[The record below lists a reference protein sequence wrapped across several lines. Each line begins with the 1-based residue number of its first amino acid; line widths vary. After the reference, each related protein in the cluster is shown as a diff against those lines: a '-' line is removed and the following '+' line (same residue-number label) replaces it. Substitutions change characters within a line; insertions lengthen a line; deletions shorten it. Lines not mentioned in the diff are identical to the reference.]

1 MSTNNNQVTENSK
14 FRINVTKGR
23 PFNTTEESTII
34 SVPFV
39 ASALNAVMQ
48 QAYADYVGC
57 NFIPM
62 ASNSVIQSDSGVI
75 IPRPGG
81 MIAMPVLMFKVLSNA
96 EYMNAD
102 KDFAFKPAD
111 LIKSENTV
119 SQSSAKSFLTEYERR
134 TSGKLGT
141 RQVVELTREGKEGL
155 SEFISREHKNRN
167 GEVKFDGLYT
177 LSGRSSFD
185 MKSEMI
191 ITLRGIDIISIFSKI
206 VFADSSNTSPLQY
219 SIEVSTPDKQG
230 ITQQQLLNNNAPT
243 EWLFTVRRIVVD
255 NLMKV
260 CEEIGYNVNIT
271 SSIPMYRANGR

>member
-1 MSTNNNQVTENSK
+1 MSTNNNQVTER

-23 PFNTTEESTII
+23 SFNATEESTII

-62 ASNSVIQSDSGVI
+62 ASNSVIQSDNGVI
-75 IPRPGG
+75 LPRPGG

-96 EYMNAD
+96 EYMNSD
-102 KDFAFKPAD
+102 KDFAFKPSD
-111 LIKSENTV
+111 LIKSESTT
-119 SQSSAKSFLTEYERR
+119 QSSAKSFLTEYERR

-141 RQVVELTREGKEGL
+141 RQVVELTKEGKEGL

-177 LSGRSSFD
+177 ISGRNSFD

-219 SIEVSTPDKQG
+219 NIEVSTPDKQG

>member
-1 MSTNNNQVTENSK
+1 MSTNNNQVTER

-23 PFNTTEESTII
+23 PFNATEESTII

-62 ASNSVIQSDSGVI
+62 ASNSVIQSDNGVI
-75 IPRPGG
+75 LPRPGG

-96 EYMNAD
+96 EYMSAD
-102 KDFAFKPAD
+102 KDFAFKPSD
-111 LIKSENTV
+111 LIKSESTT
-119 SQSSAKSFLTEYERR
+119 QSSAKSFLTEYERR

-141 RQVVELTREGKEGL
+141 RQVVELTKEGKEGL
-155 SEFISREHKNRN
+155 SEFISKEHKNRN

-177 LSGRSSFD
+177 ISGRNSFD
-185 MKSEMI
+185 MKSELI

-219 SIEVSTPDKQG
+219 NIEVSTPDKQG

>member
-1 MSTNNNQVTENSK
+1 MSTNNNQVTER

-23 PFNTTEESTII
+23 PFNATEESTII

-62 ASNSVIQSDSGVI
+62 ASNSVIQSDNGVI
-75 IPRPGG
+75 LPRPGG

-96 EYMNAD
+96 EYMSAD
-102 KDFAFKPAD
+102 KDFAFKPSD
-111 LIKSENTV
+111 LIKSESTT
-119 SQSSAKSFLTEYERR
+119 QSSAKSFLTEYERR

-141 RQVVELTREGKEGL
+141 RQVVELTKEGKEGL

-177 LSGRSSFD
+177 ISGRNSFD
-185 MKSEMI
+185 MKSELI

-219 SIEVSTPDKQG
+219 NIEVSTPDKQG

>member
-1 MSTNNNQVTENSK
+1 MSTNNNQVTER

-23 PFNTTEESTII
+23 PFNATEESTII

-62 ASNSVIQSDSGVI
+62 ASNSVIQSDNGVI
-75 IPRPGG
+75 LPRPGG

-102 KDFAFKPAD
+102 KDFAFKPSD
-111 LIKSENTV
+111 LIKSESTT
-119 SQSSAKSFLTEYERR
+119 QSSAKSFLTEYERR

-141 RQVVELTREGKEGL
+141 RQVVELTKEGKEGL

-177 LSGRSSFD
+177 ISGRNSFD
-185 MKSEMI
+185 MKSELI

-219 SIEVSTPDKQG
+219 NIEVSTPDKQG

>member
-1 MSTNNNQVTENSK
+1 MSTNNNQVTER

-23 PFNTTEESTII
+23 PFNATEESTII

-62 ASNSVIQSDSGVI
+62 ASNSVIQSDNGVI
-75 IPRPGG
+75 LPRPGG

-102 KDFAFKPAD
+102 KDFAFKPSD
-111 LIKSENTV
+111 LIKSESTT
-119 SQSSAKSFLTEYERR
+119 QSSAKSFLTEYERR

-141 RQVVELTREGKEGL
+141 RQVVELTKEGKEGL

-177 LSGRSSFD
+177 ISGRNSFD

-219 SIEVSTPDKQG
+219 NIEVSTPDKQG

>member
-1 MSTNNNQVTENSK
+1 MSTNNNQVTER

-23 PFNTTEESTII
+23 PFNATEESTII

-62 ASNSVIQSDSGVI
+62 ASNSVIQSDNGVI
-75 IPRPGG
+75 LPRPGG

-96 EYMNAD
+96 EYMSAD
-102 KDFAFKPAD
+102 KDFAFKPSD
-111 LIKSENTV
+111 LIKSESTT
-119 SQSSAKSFLTEYERR
+119 QSSAKSFLTEYERR

-141 RQVVELTREGKEGL
+141 RQVVELTKEGKEGL

-177 LSGRSSFD
+177 ISGRNSFD

-219 SIEVSTPDKQG
+219 NIEVSTPDKQG